1 MLRKMQAVTTK
12 REKPFP
18 FVQVCAVSVAWV
30 TSLSRVSDHVHHL
43 SDVVVGV
50 ALGAAVGA
58 WAEEVEWQ
66 SAAAAGASPEASKDI
81 GQSGRRRQQVGQ

>member
-1 MLRKMQAVTTK
+1 M
-12 REKPFP
+12 
-18 FVQVCAVSVAWV
+18 SVAWV

-66 SAAAAGASPEASKDI
+66 SAAGARPEAAKDI
-81 GQSGRRRQQVGQ
+81 GQSGRRRRQQVGQIQNTDKKTLMGCENCLSRI